1 MSQRSGQIT
10 ITGVTQF
17 PDIHGIAAGIKAHP
31 DNTDTIWIG
40 NDGSDTISSGTGFP
54 LNAGETIIVILEYE
68 NLNTLYTVADVAD
81 EKVCWIL
88 ADA

>member
-1 MSQRSGQIT
+1 MSQISGQIT

-17 PDIHGIAAGIKAHP
+17 PSFFCIAAGIKAHP

-40 NDGSDTISSGTGFP
+40 NDGYNSIASGTGFP
-54 LNAGETIIVILEYE
+54 LNAGETIAVVLDVG
-68 NLNTLYTVADVAD
+68 NLNTLYAIADVPGERA
-81 EKVCWIL
+81 CWIL